1 MSIAKILVPIRG
13 DGKGENVLAHAAA
26 IARRHNAHVE
36 AVHCR
41 ARPDDLVPF
50 GVIVT
55 QKLREQIAQHAR
67 DIADTEE
74 ASLKKLFEE
83 LAGRFGLELVGDG
96 VPPRDRPSASWH
108 EEEGRQMD
116 VIKSHGRLADLV
128 AVAKPDRDRG
138 LGFNTLKAGLFHTGR
153 PVMICPP
160 AAKAPDPLGDRI
172 AIAWNGST
180 EAARAVALALPLIQA
195 AGEVVVLDGGTGDHG
210 TSGDELLRYLG
221 IRGVQARREAIE
233 GGDSPGRVILAK
245 AKEVGADTVVM
256 GAYSRSREYEAVFGG
271 ATQHVVDNCTIPV
284 VMVH

>member
-26 IARRHNAHVE
+26 VAKRHNGHIE

-41 ARPDDLVPF
+41 TRPDDLMPY
-50 GVIVT
+50 GVVVT
-55 QKLREQIAQHAR
+55 QRLREQMARHAKEV
-67 DIADTEE
+67 ADTEE
-74 ASLKKLFEE
+74 AELRRLFEA
-83 LAGRFGLELVGDG
+83 LVDRLGLELVREG
-96 VPPRDRPSASWH
+96 VPPRERPSASWW
-108 EEEGRQMD
+108 EEEGKQMD

-138 LGFNTLKAGLFHTGR
+138 LGFNTLKAGLFYTGR

-160 AAKAPDPLGDRI
+160 AKTPPESLGRRI
-172 AIAWNGST
+172 AIAWNGSA

-195 AGEVVVLDGGTGDHG
+195 AEEVVVLDGGAGDHG
-210 TSGDELLRYLG
+210 ARGDELLRYLG
-221 IRGVQARREAIE
+221 IRGVEARREAID

-245 AKEVGADTVVM
+245 AGEVGADLVVM

-271 ATQHVVDNCTIPV
+271 ATQHVVDNCAIPV

>member
-13 DGKGENVLAHAAA
+13 DGKGENVLAHATA

-41 ARPDDLVPF
+41 TRPDDLIPF
-50 GVIVT
+50 GVVVT
-55 QKLREQIAQHAR
+55 KSLREQIAQHAKEV
-67 DIADTEE
+67 ADTEE
-74 ASLKKLFEE
+74 ASLKELFEN
-83 LAGRFGLELVGDG
+83 AVRKFGLELVTGG
-96 VPPRDRPSASWH
+96 VPPRDRPSAAWF
-108 EEEGRQMD
+108 EERGRQMD

-138 LGFNTLKAGLFHTGR
+138 LGFNTLKAGLFYTGR
-153 PVMICPP
+153 PVLICPP
-160 AAKAPDPLGDRI
+160 AEKAPEALGKRI

-195 AGEVVVLDGGTGDHG
+195 AEEVIVLDGGTGDHG
-210 TSGDELLRYLG
+210 ASGDELLRYLE
-221 IRGVQARREAIE
+221 IRGVRARREPVDA
-233 GGDSPGRVILAK
+233 GDDPGRVILDSAK
-245 AKEVGADTVVM
+245 RLGVDMVVM

-271 ATQHVVDNCTIPV
+271 ATQYVVDHCTIPV

>member
-26 IARRHNAHVE
+26 IAHRHNAHIE

-50 GVIVT
+50 GVVVT
-55 QKLREQIAQHAR
+55 RKLREQLERHAKEVS
-67 DIADTEE
+67 DTEE
-74 ASLKKLFEE
+74 ASLRKAFED
-83 LAGRFGLELVGDG
+83 AMGKHGIELVRDG
-96 VPPRDRPSASWH
+96 VPPHDRPTASWH
-108 EEEGRQMD
+108 EEQGRQMD
-116 VIKSHGRLADLV
+116 VIKSHGRLADLI

-138 LGFNTLKAGLFHTGR
+138 IGFNTLKAGLFHTGR

-160 AAKAPDPLGDRI
+160 ADKAPETLGARI
-172 AIAWNGST
+172 AVAWNGST

-195 AGEVVVLDGGTGDHG
+195 AEEVVVLDGGTGDHG
-210 TSGDELLRYLG
+210 ARGDELLRYLG
-221 IRGVQARREAIE
+221 IRGVEARREGID
-233 GGDSPGRVILAK
+233 GGDDPGRVILK
-245 AKEVGADTVVM
+245 AARDIGAGMVVM

>member
-26 IARRHNAHVE
+26 IARRHNAHIE

-41 ARPDDLVPF
+41 PRPDDLIPY
-50 GVIVT
+50 GVVVSRA
-55 QKLREQIAQHAR
+55 LREQIAQHAN

-74 ASLKKLFEE
+74 ASLRKLFDD
-83 LAGRFGLELVGDG
+83 LMARLGLEQVREG
-96 VPPRDRPSASWH
+96 VPPRDRPTASWH
-108 EEEGRQMD
+108 EEQGRQMD

-153 PVMICPP
+153 PVLICPP
-160 AAKAPDPLGDRI
+160 VQTPPETLGRRI

-195 AGEVVVLDGGTGDHG
+195 ADDVVVLDGGTGDHG
-210 TSGDELLRYLG
+210 ASGSELLRYLE
-221 IRGVQARREAIE
+221 IRGVKARREPID
-233 GGDSPGRVILAK
+233 GGDNPGRVILESARR
-245 AKEVGADTVVM
+245 AGADLVVM
-256 GAYSRSREYEAVFGG
+256 GAYSRSREFEAVFGG
-271 ATQHVVDNCTIPV
+271 ATQYVVDHCTIPV
-284 VMVH
+284 LMVH